1 MLSVR
6 RAHLID
12 SIPTSLITHGLTI
25 GSLWRG
31 KIVLDR
37 CPGSSDGRAPLERGR
52 RPAKSRRLKM
62 GTITASSSLKVV
74 GTHLSSVEAIMK
86 CPPALLA
93 VTFLLRVAIFY
104 WKFICL
110 IEDAIPSW
118 EHLASLGKTW
128 ATLFEGGAWRNWR
141 LPIGVAHRARIYIL
155 DNSARFIPP
164 HRG

>member
-1 MLSVR
+1 MR
-6 RAHLID
+6 
-12 SIPTSLITHGLTI
+12 
-25 GSLWRG
+25 
-31 KIVLDR
+31 
-37 CPGSSDGRAPLERGR
+37 
-52 RPAKSRRLKM
+52 
-62 GTITASSSLKVV
+62 
-74 GTHLSSVEAIMK
+74 

-93 VTFLLRVAIFY
+93 ATFLLRVAIFY

-118 EHLASLGKTW
+118 ENLASLGKTW

-164 HRG
+164 PRG